1 MFLKFPQKTL
11 AQKFSCEFCEI
22 SISSTFMEH
31 LQVTAFAFNVLGVT
45 FVSITVLNFFI
56 PQLITPF
63 SLSRS
68 GWWFIQK
75 AWSVMERQKTVGT
88 IFDAHIFYMM
98 HENHENHKKLL
109 ENLAIYNLIDTGRK
123 LDVHKT
129 DVRSI
134 YVLCLWGNY

>member
-75 AWSVMERQKTVGT
+75 AWSMMERQKTGGT
-88 IFDAHIFYMM
+88 IFDAHVFYMM
-98 HENHENHKKLL
+98 H
-109 ENLAIYNLIDTGRK
+109 AIYNPIDTGGK

-129 DVRSI
+129 YVRSI